1 MLLADYLHLATTSI
15 RFSPM
20 RSFLTALGIAVGIA
34 AVVLLT
40 ALGGGVQHYVLQQ
53 FTQFGA
59 HIIAIN
65 PGKSSTFGVSGAM
78 ISNVRPLSIEDAES
92 LRRIQG
98 VQTSVP
104 MVQGNSPVEVGQL
117 TRWTTVLGVNHE
129 TLRTW
134 QLKLASGQF
143 LPDDTSSQARNM
155 AVIGAKVR
163 SELFPDRSPL
173 GQHIRI
179 GQERFRVIGVM
190 ESKGQILGFDMDD
203 AVYIPVARALAL
215 FNREGLMEID
225 VLYQA
230 GANEAAI
237 IEQIKTLLIQRH
249 GTEDVTITSQSDMLK
264 TLGSI
269 LDILK
274 AVVAGIG
281 SISLLVGGVGI
292 LTIMSIAVNERT
304 GEIGL
309 LRALGASRQQVTY
322 LFLLEAAALAGLG
335 GVAGMLVG
343 IGIAWLLHAIIP
355 AMPVQIDWL
364 YVLLAEAVAV
374 VTGLLAG
381 FAPAQRASALP
392 PVEALRSE

>member
-1 MLLADYLHLATTSI
+1 MLLGDYLHLATTSI
-15 RFSPM
+15 RFSRM

-40 ALGGGVQHYVLQQ
+40 ALGSGAQQYILQQ

-65 PGKSSTFGVSGAM
+65 PGKSSTLGVSGAM
-78 ISNVRPLSIEDAES
+78 ISNVRPLSLDDADS
-92 LRRIQG
+92 LRRIPG
-98 VQTSVP
+98 VQTAVP
-104 MVQGNSPVEVGQL
+104 VVQGNSPVEADKR
-117 TRWTTVLGVNHE
+117 TRWTTVLGLNHE
-129 TLRTW
+129 TPQTW
-134 QLKLASGQF
+134 QLQVASGVF
-143 LPDDTSSQARNM
+143 LPVESARQARNL
-155 AVIGAKVR
+155 AVIGAKIR
-163 SELFPDRSPL
+163 SELFPDQNPL

-203 AVYIPVARALAL
+203 AVYIPVARAMAL

-230 GANEAAI
+230 GADEAGI
-237 IEQIKTLLIQRH
+237 IRQIRDLLIQRH
-249 GTEDVTITSQSDMLK
+249 GTEDITITSQTDMLK

-309 LRALGASRQQVTY
+309 LRALGASRRQVTR

-335 GVAGMLVG
+335 GIAGMLAG
-343 IGIAWLLHAIIP
+343 IGIALLLHVAIP

-364 YVLLAEAVAV
+364 YVFLAEIIAIT
-374 VTGLLAG
+374 TGLLAG
-381 FAPAQRASALP
+381 FAPARRASALP
-392 PVEALRSE
+392 PVEALRNE

>member
-1 MLLADYLHLATTSI
+1 MLLADYLHLATSSI

-78 ISNVRPLSIEDAES
+78 VSNVRPLSIEDAES

-104 MVQGNSPVEVGQL
+104 VVQGNSPVEVGQL

-129 TLRTW
+129 TLQTW

-143 LPDDTSSQARNM
+143 LPDDSATQARNM
-155 AVIGAKVR
+155 AVIGAKIR
-163 SELFPDRSPL
+163 AELFPDRSPL
-173 GQHIRI
+173 GQHLRI

-249 GTEDVTITSQSDMLK
+249 GTEDFTITSQSDMLK

-269 LDILK
+269 LDLLK

-335 GVAGMLVG
+335 GIAGMLVG
-343 IGIAWLLHAIIP
+343 IGIAWLLHAVIP

-374 VTGLLAG
+374 ITGLLAG

>member
-15 RFSPM
+15 RFSRM

-40 ALGGGVQHYVLQQ
+40 ALGGGMQHYILQQ

-59 HIIAIN
+59 NIIAIN
-65 PGKSSTFGVSGAM
+65 PGKSTTLGLSGALF
-78 ISNVRPLSIEDAES
+78 STVRPLSVEDAEA

-98 VQTSVP
+98 VETSVP
-104 MVQGNSPVEVGQL
+104 VVQGNSPVEVGNR
-117 TRWTTVLGVNHE
+117 TRWTTVLGLNHE
-129 TLRTW
+129 TPQTW
-134 QLKLASGQF
+134 KLKVATGQF
-143 LPDDTSSQARNM
+143 LPEDATQQARNLV
-155 AVIGAKVR
+155 VIGAKIQA
-163 SELFPDRSPL
+163 ELFPDTNPL
-173 GQHIRI
+173 GQRIHI
-179 GQERFRVIGVM
+179 GQERFRIVGVM

-203 AVYIPVARALAL
+203 AVYIPVARAMAL
-215 FNREGLMEID
+215 FNRSGLMEID
-225 VLYQA
+225 LLYQA
-230 GANEAAI
+230 GADETRI
-237 IEQIKTLLIQRH
+237 IHQIKDILIQRH
-249 GTEDVTITSQSDMLK
+249 GSEDVTITSQTDILK

-269 LDILK
+269 LDIIK
-274 AVVAGIG
+274 AVVAAIG

-309 LRALGASRQQVTY
+309 LRALGASRQQVTQ

-335 GVAGMLVG
+335 GIAGMVAG

-364 YVLLAEAVAV
+364 YVLLAESVAV

-381 FAPAQRASALP
+381 FAPARRASALP
-392 PVEALRSE
+392 PVDALRSE

>member
-1 MLLADYLHLATTSI
+1 MLLADYVHLATSSI

-129 TLRTW
+129 TLQTW
-134 QLKLASGQF
+134 QLTLASGQF
-143 LPDDTSSQARNM
+143 LPDDSSHQARNM

-163 SELFPDRSPL
+163 AELFPDRSPL
-173 GQHIRI
+173 GQHLRI

-225 VLYQA
+225 VLYQS

-237 IEQIKTLLIQRH
+237 IKQIKALLIQRH

-269 LDILK
+269 LDLLN

-343 IGIAWLLHAIIP
+343 IGIAWLLHAVIP
-355 AMPVQIDWL
+355 AMPVHIDWL
-364 YVLLAEAVAV
+364 YVLLAEAVAI

>member
-1 MLLADYLHLATTSI
+1 MLLADYLHLATSSI

-78 ISNVRPLSIEDAES
+78 VSNVRPLSIEDAES

-129 TLRTW
+129 TLQTW
-134 QLKLASGQF
+134 QLHLASGQF
-143 LPDDTSSQARNM
+143 LPDDTTTQARNM

-173 GQHIRI
+173 GQHLRI

-190 ESKGQILGFDMDD
+190 ETKGQILGFDMDD
-203 AVYIPVARALAL
+203 AVYVPVARALAL

-237 IEQIKTLLIQRH
+237 IEQIKALLIQRH

-281 SISLLVGGVGI
+281 SISLLVGGVGH
-292 LTIMSIAVNERT
+292 SHHYEHC
-304 GEIGL
+304 GE
-309 LRALGASRQQVTY
+309 
-322 LFLLEAAALAGLG
+322 
-335 GVAGMLVG
+335 
-343 IGIAWLLHAIIP
+343 
-355 AMPVQIDWL
+355 
-364 YVLLAEAVAV
+364 
-374 VTGLLAG
+374 
-381 FAPAQRASALP
+381 
-392 PVEALRSE
+392 

>member
-1 MLLADYLHLATTSI
+1 MLLADYLHLATSSI

-78 ISNVRPLSIEDAES
+78 VSNVRPLSIEDAES

-129 TLRTW
+129 TLQTW
-134 QLKLASGQF
+134 QLHLASGQF
-143 LPDDTSSQARNM
+143 LPDDTTTQARNM

-173 GQHIRI
+173 GQHLRI

-190 ESKGQILGFDMDD
+190 ETKGQILGFDMDD

-237 IEQIKTLLIQRH
+237 IEQIKALLIQRH

-343 IGIAWLLHAIIP
+343 IGIAWLLHAVIP

-374 VTGLLAG
+374 ITGLLAG

>member
-1 MLLADYLHLATTSI
+1 MLLADYLHLATSSI

-20 RSFLTALGIAVGIA
+20 RSFLTALGITVGIA

-78 ISNVRPLSIEDAES
+78 VSNVRPLSIEDAES

-129 TLRTW
+129 TLQTW
-134 QLKLASGQF
+134 QLHLASGQF
-143 LPDDTSSQARNM
+143 LPDDTTTQARNM

-173 GQHIRI
+173 GQHLRI

-190 ESKGQILGFDMDD
+190 ETKGQILGFDMDD

-237 IEQIKTLLIQRH
+237 IEQIKALLIQRH

-335 GVAGMLVG
+335 GVAGMLAG
-343 IGIAWLLHAIIP
+343 IGIAWLLHAVIP

-374 VTGLLAG
+374 ITGLLAG

>member
-1 MLLADYLHLATTSI
+1 MLLRDYLHLASTSI
-15 RFSPM
+15 RFSRM

-40 ALGGGVQHYVLQQ
+40 ALGSGAQQYILKQ

-65 PGKSSTFGVSGAM
+65 PGKSSTLGVSGAM
-78 ISNVRPLSIEDAES
+78 ISNVRPLSWDDADS
-92 LRRIQG
+92 LRRIAG
-98 VQTSVP
+98 VETSVP
-104 MVQGNSPVEVGQL
+104 VIKGNSPVEVGER
-117 TRWTTVLGVNHE
+117 TRWTTVLGLNHE
-129 TLRTW
+129 APQTW
-134 QLKLASGQF
+134 QLQVASGNF
-143 LPDDTSSQARNM
+143 LPAESAQQARNL
-155 AVIGAKVR
+155 AVIGATIR
-163 SELFPDRSPL
+163 SELFPNQNPL

-203 AVYIPVARALAL
+203 AVYIPVTRAMAL

-225 VLYQA
+225 VLYHA
-230 GANEAAI
+230 GANEAGI
-237 IEQIKTLLIQRH
+237 IRQIKALLMQRH
-249 GTEDVTITSQSDMLK
+249 GTEDVTITSQTDMLK

-269 LDILK
+269 LNILK

-309 LRALGASRQQVTY
+309 LRALGASRRQVTQ
-322 LFLLEAAALAGLG
+322 LFLLEAAALAALG
-335 GVAGMLVG
+335 GVAGMLIG
-343 IGIAWLLHAIIP
+343 IGIALLLHFAIP

-364 YVLLAEAVAV
+364 YVLLAELVAIF
-374 VTGLLAG
+374 TGLLAG
-381 FAPAQRASALP
+381 FAPAQKASVLP
-392 PVEALRSE
+392 PVDALRSE

>member
-15 RFSPM
+15 RFSRM
-20 RSFLTALGIAVGIA
+20 RSFLTALGIAVGIT

-40 ALGGGVQHYVLQQ
+40 ALGSGVQQYILNQ

-65 PGKSSTFGVSGAM
+65 PGKSSTLGVSGAM
-78 ISNVRPLSIEDAES
+78 ISSVRPLSIEDADS

-104 MVQGNSPVEVGQL
+104 VVQGNSPVEAGER

-129 TLRTW
+129 TPQTW
-134 QLKLASGQF
+134 QLPVASGQF
-143 LPDDTSSQARNM
+143 LPDDAARQARNL
-155 AVIGAKVR
+155 AVIGAKIR
-163 SELFPDRSPL
+163 SELFPNSNPL

-203 AVYIPVARALAL
+203 AVYIPTARALAL
-215 FNREGLMEID
+215 FNREGLMEVD
-225 VLYQA
+225 VLYQP
-230 GANEAAI
+230 GADETNI
-237 IEQIKTLLIQRH
+237 IKQIKIILNQRH
-249 GTEDVTITSQSDMLK
+249 GAEDITITSQSDMLK

-269 LDILK
+269 LTILK

-309 LRALGASRQQVTY
+309 LRALGASRQQVTR

-335 GVAGMLVG
+335 GIAGMVVG
-343 IGIAWLLHAIIP
+343 ISIAWLLHA
-355 AMPVQIDWL
+355 AMPSMPVKIDWL
-364 YVLLAEAVAV
+364 YVLLAESVAI

-392 PVEALRSE
+392 PVDALRSE

>member
-1 MLLADYLHLATTSI
+1 MLLRDYLHLASTSI
-15 RFSPM
+15 RFSRM

-40 ALGGGVQHYVLQQ
+40 ALGSGAQQYILKQ

-65 PGKSSTFGVSGAM
+65 PGKSSTLGVSGAM
-78 ISNVRPLSIEDAES
+78 ISNVRPLSWDDADS
-92 LRRIQG
+92 LRRIAG
-98 VQTSVP
+98 VETSVP
-104 MVQGNSPVEVGQL
+104 VIKGNSPVEVGER
-117 TRWTTVLGVNHE
+117 TRWTTVLGLNHE
-129 TLRTW
+129 APQTW
-134 QLKLASGQF
+134 QLQVASGNF
-143 LPDDTSSQARNM
+143 LPAESAQQARNL
-155 AVIGAKVR
+155 AVIGATIR
-163 SELFPDRSPL
+163 SELFPNQNPL

-203 AVYIPVARALAL
+203 AVYIPVTRAMAL

-225 VLYQA
+225 VLYHA
-230 GANEAAI
+230 GADEAGI
-237 IEQIKTLLIQRH
+237 IRQIKALLMQRH
-249 GTEDVTITSQSDMLK
+249 GTEDVTITSQTDMLK

-269 LDILK
+269 LNILK

-309 LRALGASRQQVTY
+309 LRALGASRRQVTQ
-322 LFLLEAAALAGLG
+322 LFLLEAAALAALG
-335 GVAGMLVG
+335 GVAGMLIG
-343 IGIAWLLHAIIP
+343 IGIALLLHFAIP

-364 YVLLAEAVAV
+364 YVLLAELVAIF
-374 VTGLLAG
+374 TGLLAG
-381 FAPAQRASALP
+381 FAPAQKASALP
-392 PVEALRSE
+392 PVDALRSE

>member
-1 MLLADYLHLATTSI
+1 MLLTDYLHLATTSI
-15 RFSPM
+15 RFNRM

-40 ALGGGVQHYVLQQ
+40 ALGGGMQHYILQQ

-59 HIIAIN
+59 NIIAIN
-65 PGKSSTFGVSGAM
+65 PGKSTTLGISGALF
-78 ISNVRPLSIEDAES
+78 STVRPLSLEDADA

-98 VQTSVP
+98 IEAAVP
-104 MVQGNSPVEVGQL
+104 VVQGNSPVELGNR

-129 TLRTW
+129 TPQTFR
-134 QLKLASGQF
+134 LKVATGQF
-143 LPDDTSSQARNM
+143 LPEDSAQQARNLV
-155 AVIGAKVR
+155 VIGAKIQA
-163 SELFPDRSPL
+163 ELFPGVNPL
-173 GQHIRI
+173 GQRIHI
-179 GQERFRVIGVM
+179 GQERFRVVGVM

-203 AVYIPVARALAL
+203 AVYIPVARAMSL
-215 FNREGLMEID
+215 FNRSGLMEID
-225 VLYQA
+225 LLYQA
-230 GANEAAI
+230 GADE
-237 IEQIKTLLIQRH
+237 TRLIRQVKDILQQRH
-249 GTEDVTITSQSDMLK
+249 GSEDVTITSQTDMLK

-304 GEIGL
+304 GGIGL
-309 LRALGASRQQVTY
+309 LRALGASRQQVTQ

-335 GVAGMLVG
+335 GIAGMVAG
-343 IGIAWLLHAIIP
+343 ISITWLLHAVIP

-364 YVLLAEAVAV
+364 YVLLAETVAI

-381 FAPAQRASALP
+381 FAPARRASALP
-392 PVEALRSE
+392 PVDALRNE

>member
-1 MLLADYLHLATTSI
+1 MLLADYLHLATSSI

-78 ISNVRPLSIEDAES
+78 VSNVRPLSIEDAES

-129 TLRTW
+129 TLQTW
-134 QLKLASGQF
+134 QLHLASGQF
-143 LPDDTSSQARNM
+143 LPDDTTTQARNM

-173 GQHIRI
+173 GQHLRI

-190 ESKGQILGFDMDD
+190 ETKGQILGFDMDD

-237 IEQIKTLLIQRH
+237 IEQIKALLIQRH

-335 GVAGMLVG
+335 GVAGMLAG
-343 IGIAWLLHAIIP
+343 IGIAWLLHAVIP

-374 VTGLLAG
+374 ITGLLAG

>member
-1 MLLADYLHLATTSI
+1 MQLADYLNLSMSSI

-20 RSFLTALGIAVGIA
+20 RSFLTALGIAVGIS

-40 ALGGGVQHYVLQQ
+40 ALGGGVQHYILKQ

-65 PGKSSTFGVSGAM
+65 PGKSSTLGVSGAM
-78 ISNVRPLSIEDAES
+78 ISSVRPLSLEDAQS

-104 MVQGNSPVEVGQL
+104 VVQGNSPVEVGKR
-117 TRWTTVLGVNHE
+117 TRWTTVLGLNHE
-129 TLRTW
+129 APQTW
-134 QLKLASGQF
+134 QLRVASGQF
-143 LPDDTSSQARNM
+143 LPDDASQQARNL

-163 SELFPDRSPL
+163 QELFPESNPL
-173 GQHIRI
+173 GQPIRI
-179 GQERFRVIGVM
+179 GQERFRVVGVM
-190 ESKGQILGFDMDD
+190 EAKGQILGFDMDD
-203 AVYIPVARALAL
+203 AVYIPVARAMSL
-215 FNREGLMEID
+215 FNRNGLMEID

-230 GANEAAI
+230 GAHEAGI
-237 IEQIKTLLIQRH
+237 IAHIKQLLIQRH
-249 GTEDVTITSQSDMLK
+249 GTEDMTITSQTDMLK

-269 LDILK
+269 LDILQ

-309 LRALGASRQQVTY
+309 LRALGASRQQVTR
-322 LFLLEAAALAGLG
+322 LFLLEAATLAGLG
-335 GVAGMLVG
+335 GIAGLLVG
-343 IGIAWLLHAIIP
+343 MGIAGLLQLAVP
-355 AMPVQIDWL
+355 AMPVKIDWL
-364 YVLLAEAVAV
+364 YVLLAEGVAVA
-374 VTGLLAG
+374 TGLLAG
-381 FAPAQRASALP
+381 FAPAQRASSLP
-392 PVEALRSE
+392 PADALRSE

>member
-1 MLLADYLHLATTSI
+1 MLLRDYLHLASTSI
-15 RFSPM
+15 RFSRM

-40 ALGGGVQHYVLQQ
+40 ALGSGAQQYILKQ

-65 PGKSSTFGVSGAM
+65 PGKSSTLGVSGAM
-78 ISNVRPLSIEDAES
+78 ISNVRPLSWDDADS
-92 LRRIQG
+92 LRRIAG
-98 VQTSVP
+98 VETSVP
-104 MVQGNSPVEVGQL
+104 VIKGNSPVEVGER
-117 TRWTTVLGVNHE
+117 TRWTTVLGLNHE
-129 TLRTW
+129 APQTW
-134 QLKLASGQF
+134 QLQVASGNF
-143 LPDDTSSQARNM
+143 LPAESAQQARNL
-155 AVIGAKVR
+155 AVIGATIR
-163 SELFPDRSPL
+163 SELFPNQNPL

-203 AVYIPVARALAL
+203 AVYIPVTRAMAL

-225 VLYQA
+225 VLYRA
-230 GANEAAI
+230 GADEAGI
-237 IEQIKTLLIQRH
+237 IRQLKALLEQRH
-249 GTEDVTITSQSDMLK
+249 GTEDVTITSQTDMLK

-269 LDILK
+269 LNILK

-309 LRALGASRQQVTY
+309 LRALGASRRQVTQ
-322 LFLLEAAALAGLG
+322 LFLLEAAALAALG
-335 GVAGMLVG
+335 GVAGMLIG
-343 IGIAWLLHAIIP
+343 IGIALLLHFAIP

-364 YVLLAEAVAV
+364 YVLLAELVAIF
-374 VTGLLAG
+374 TGLLAG
-381 FAPAQRASALP
+381 FAPAQKASALP
-392 PVEALRSE
+392 PVDALRSE